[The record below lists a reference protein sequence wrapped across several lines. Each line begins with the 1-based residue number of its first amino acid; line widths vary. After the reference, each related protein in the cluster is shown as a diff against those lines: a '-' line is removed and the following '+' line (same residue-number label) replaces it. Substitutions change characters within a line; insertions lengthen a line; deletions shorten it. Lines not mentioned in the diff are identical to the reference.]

1 VGGVTRVPPP
11 LLALLAGLA
20 QQVLTPGSEPPTP
33 TRKAAAATI
42 ALASVSIAA
51 TASNSFRQRGTT
63 IDPLH
68 PERASELV
76 TGGPN
81 AVTRNPMYVGM
92 AGLVLANAVRRG
104 SWLALVPL
112 AGFVAV
118 MDRVQIAAEERA
130 LHDRF
135 GTAYD
140 DYRATVP
147 RWLDRRSLAPLRD

>member
-1 VGGVTRVPPP
+1 V
-11 LLALLAGLA
+11 LALLAGVA
-20 QQVLTPGSEPPTP
+20 QRLLTPDAAPM
-33 TRKAAAATI
+33 TRTRGAAAGTL
-42 ALASVSIAA
+42 ALASVAIAG
-51 TASNSFRQRGTT
+51 TASTTFRRRGTT

-104 SWLALVPL
+104 SWLGLVPL
-112 AGFVAV
+112 VGFVAV

-130 LHDRF
+130 LRDRF
-135 GTAYD
+135 GAAYD
-140 DYRATVP
+140 DYRAAVP